1 MAGVFDLELHD
12 DNNLE
17 TDDVSDEEIIEIG
30 DSVLEVFIKKYYL
43 KLLKLTF
50 TISDI
55 YLFPSMNA
63 ADN

>member
-55 YLFPSMNA
+55 YL
-63 ADN
+63 